1 MLIVAVVARAKADS
15 HPTSEVPPICTCGRP
30 TALCAGEFM
39 DAILEALD
47 ESEPWLVV
55 EAVGKLASDAAH
67 DLLEAV
73 PA

>member
-1 MLIVAVVARAKADS
+1 M
-15 HPTSEVPPICTCGRP
+15 
-30 TALCAGEFM
+30 CATEFM
-39 DAILEALD
+39 DAVIEALD
-47 ESEPWLVV
+47 ESDPWLVV